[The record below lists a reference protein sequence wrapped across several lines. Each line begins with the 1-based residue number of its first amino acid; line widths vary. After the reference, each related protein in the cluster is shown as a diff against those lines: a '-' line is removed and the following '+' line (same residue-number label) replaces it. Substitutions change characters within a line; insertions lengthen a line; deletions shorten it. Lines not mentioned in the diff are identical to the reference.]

1 MISCFLGPPLPTFGI
16 PNDLI
21 GHQMVRV
28 GFDLV
33 VIGGENYGIWEY
45 SESIYKLRCSNK
57 ICQWEELSQRLN
69 ISREYFVALSLPDD
83 FLDCNT

>member
-1 MISCFLGPPLPTFGI
+1 
-16 PNDLI
+16 
-21 GHQMVRV
+21 MVRV